1 MPNDNENSSSKDT
14 KEKGEKIKSFCEK
27 ICIYGSYLCNIILFL
42 FLTSLVLVLFYYI
55 GFIIYDNTETPEL
68 ARGVGILLSS
78 IITVSGVYAGF
89 HFNKRQTYK
98 GIVTKER
105 IEWLH
110 RLQNNLSEYLKL
122 TNSIMKKDVEKT
134 VNEKEKAKLLIEEK
148 KDKINK
154 LYYEIIFNI
163 NHEEDKKALDAIKTY
178 NRLVLGELDKI
189 TLSLALTKDI
199 KLELLAIPGDED
211 ELLLK
216 IKDKSE
222 RDKLKGLIEED
233 KLKNILISNVKVK
246 NKNKDKDKKEKE
258 LTKEISLL
266 REEVSEEFTEIFKE
280 VWKDIKEEAD

>member
-1 MPNDNENSSSKDT
+1 MLIINHQKKT
-14 KEKGEKIKSFCEK
+14 LCTFTGICSFNLL
-27 ICIYGSYLCNIILFL
+27 ILVILFL
-42 FLTSLVLVLFYYI
+42 LLLHYK
-55 GFIIYDNTETPEL
+55 
-68 ARGVGILLSS
+68 ALSS
-78 IITVSGVYAGF
+78 DLVAKVLSALIAVAGVFAGF
-89 HFNKRQTYK
+89 SYNKREKYK
-98 GIVTKER
+98 EIVTKER
-105 IEWLH
+105 INWLH
-110 RLQNNLSEYLKL
+110 KMQDNLSEYLKL
-122 TNSIMKKDVEKT
+122 TKSIPEKNIEKI
-134 VNEKEKAKLLIEEK
+134 VNEKAKLLIEEK

-163 NHEEDKKALDAIKTY
+163 NHENDKDAYNTIKTY
-178 NRLVLGELDKI
+178 NSLVLGELDKI

-233 KLKNILISNVKVK
+233 KLKNILIANVKVK

-266 REEVSEEFTEIFKE
+266 RKEVSEEFTEIFKE
-280 VWKDIKEEAD
+280 VWTRIKKEAD

>member
-1 MPNDNENSSSKDT
+1 MCGDNNRCIISKGVAEIKKCFVNNKSSE
-14 KEKGEKIKSFCEK
+14 EKTLCTFTGICSFNLL
-27 ICIYGSYLCNIILFL
+27 ILVILFL
-42 FLTSLVLVLFYYI
+42 LLLHYKALSSDLVAKVLSALIAVIGVFAGFYY
-55 GFIIYDNTETPEL
+55 
-68 ARGVGILLSS
+68 
-78 IITVSGVYAGF
+78 
-89 HFNKRQTYK
+89 NKREKYK
-98 GIVTKER
+98 EIVTKER
-105 IEWLH
+105 IDWLH

-122 TNSIMKKDVEKT
+122 TNSIMKKDIEKI
-134 VNEKEKAKLLIEEK
+134 VNENEKEKAKLLIEEK

-163 NHEEDKKALDAIKTY
+163 NHEEDKKALDVIKTY

-233 KLKNILISNVKVK
+233 KLKNILIANVKVK

-266 REEVSEEFTEIFKE
+266 RKEVSEEFTNIFKE